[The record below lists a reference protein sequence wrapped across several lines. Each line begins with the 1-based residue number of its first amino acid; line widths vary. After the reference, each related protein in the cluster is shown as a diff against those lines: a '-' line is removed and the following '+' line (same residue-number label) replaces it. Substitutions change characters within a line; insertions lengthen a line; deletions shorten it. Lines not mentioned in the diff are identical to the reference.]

1 MKADIIPIERAGR
14 GIFTR
19 RWSPDGDPRAALMIA
34 HGLAEHG
41 ARYARLAEALT
52 AAGIVV
58 YAHDHRGHGPACPP
72 ADLAFFARSDGW
84 RACLD
89 DIDAVAQA
97 IRAAHPGLPLI
108 FFGHSM
114 GSFMGQTYIG
124 EHGEGLAGAVLSG
137 SAGPPPGI
145 LRIGKLLLAIERL
158 RVGPRGHSKLIQ
170 ALMFDGLNKPFEPA
184 RTPYDWLSRD
194 PAEVDKYAADPLCGF
209 PLTAQIARDVAGALG
224 ELGSAE
230 LAGRVRKDLPLYV
243 FSGERDPVGAKVQG
257 LIDSYRDAGLTRLT
271 NRIYPEGRHEML
283 NEVNRDEVTRD
294 LLAWIDGVLS

>member
-1 MKADIIPIERAGR
+1 MKPDIVPVERAGR

-19 RWSPDGDPRAALMIA
+19 RWSPHDTPRAALMIA

-52 AAGIVV
+52 GAGIVV

-72 ADLAFFARSDGW
+72 ADLGFFAERDGW

-89 DIDAVAQA
+89 DIHAVAQA
-97 IRAAHPGLPLI
+97 IRAAHPGLPLV

-114 GSFMGQTYIG
+114 GSFMGQTYIA
-124 EHGEGLAGAVLSG
+124 EHGDDLAGAVLSG
-137 SAGPPPGI
+137 SAGSPPAI
-145 LRIGKLLLAIERL
+145 LRVGRLLLAIERL
-158 RVGPRGHSKLIQ
+158 RVGKRGHSKLIQ
-170 ALMFDGLNKPFEPA
+170 ALMFDGLNKAFEPA

-194 PAEVDKYAADPLCGF
+194 PAEVDAYAADPLCGF

-243 FSGERDPVGAKVQG
+243 FSGERDPVGAKVHG
-257 LIDSYRDAGLTRLT
+257 LIDSYRVAGLTRLT
-271 NRIYPEGRHEML
+271 SRIYPEGRHEML
-283 NEVNRDEVTRD
+283 NDINRDEVTAD
-294 LLAWIDGVLS
+294 LLAWLEGVLS